1 MAEGADWDWAGMLGS
16 KAGGVGAGVPRLAD
30 VRVLLVDVAAA
41 VGVGGTECVV
51 ASPVTPPR
59 GASVGAIIEAL
70 GSLCTAVV
78 GAVDSVGGRRGAESH
93 GA

>member
-1 MAEGADWDWAGMLGS
+1 MTGGADWDWAGMLGS
-16 KAGGVGAGVPRLAD
+16 KAGGVGVGVPRLAG

-51 ASPVTPPR
+51 ASPVAAPR
-59 GASVGAIIEAL
+59 GASVGAIIEVL
-70 GSLCTAVV
+70 GSLCSAVV
-78 GAVDSVGGRRGAESH
+78 GAGGLVGGRRGAESH